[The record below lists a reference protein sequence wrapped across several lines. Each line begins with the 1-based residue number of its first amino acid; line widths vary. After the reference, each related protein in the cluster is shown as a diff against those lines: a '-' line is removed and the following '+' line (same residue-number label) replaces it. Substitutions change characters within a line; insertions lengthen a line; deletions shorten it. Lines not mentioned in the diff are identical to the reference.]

1 MTHQVPAPPP
11 LPTCPR
17 HAGRV
22 ATRACTRCT
31 RPWCGHCLTPMAV
44 GSHCPDCI
52 RAARPPLRTR
62 LADRRAAQPVLL
74 TKVLM
79 AVNIAVFLW
88 VVADQGRAVSTVG
101 VVSRRQVDLGLTEGF
116 LVDGQWY
123 RLVSSGFLHFGVFH
137 LLMNMLLLFQLGNML
152 EPALGHL
159 RFGLTYLAALLGGSA
174 GAMVLQPSGLHG
186 GASGAVFGLMAA
198 AAVGLQQRGVNPFRT
213 GIGTVLA
220 LNLLITFTIPGI
232 SIGGHLGGA
241 LAGAACALFVL
252 DPSRRHP
259 AWWGVTAPV
268 IVSLVAVMIPVVI
281 VS

>member
-1 MTHQVPAPPP
+1 MNDQVSAPPP
-11 LPTCPR
+11 LPNCPR
-17 HAGRV
+17 HADRL

-31 RPWCGHCLTPMAV
+31 RPWCGHCLTPVAV
-44 GSHCPDCI
+44 GSHCPECI
-52 RAARPPLRTR
+52 RAARPPLRIR
-62 LADRRAAQPVLL
+62 LADRRAAQPVLV

-79 AVNIAVFLW
+79 VVNIAVFLW

-101 VVSRRQVDLGLTEGF
+101 VVSWRQVDLGLTEDF
-116 LVDGQWY
+116 LADGQWY

-137 LLMNMLLLFQLGNML
+137 LLMNMVLLFQLGNML

-213 GIGTVLA
+213 GIGTILA

-241 LAGAACALFVL
+241 VAGGVCALFVL
-252 DPSRRHP
+252 DPSRRRP

-268 IVSLVAVMIPVVI
+268 IVAVVAVVIPVVI